1 MAGWIYW
8 LDLAGVIVFAL
19 SGVIIACR
27 SRMDPFGMLVLA
39 AMTGIGG
46 GTLRDLLLGIRPVF
60 WVTDPTYLWV
70 TIITVVSSIIGFH
83 YIHQHFEI
91 L

>member
-1 MAGWIYW
+1 MMDWVYW

-19 SGVIIACR
+19 SGIILACR

-46 GTLRDLLLGIRPVF
+46 GNPVQHELG
-60 WVTDPTYLWV
+60 
-70 TIITVVSSIIGFH
+70 
-83 YIHQHFEI
+83 
-91 L
+91 